1 MNEGFQL
8 KYDHFH
14 FVIKTFIKLL
24 DFFKIHLFNFYDT
37 LIKSFLPRFL
47 FFLRKLLCN
56 CYHKF

>member
-1 MNEGFQL
+1 MNDGFQL

-24 DFFKIHLFNFYDT
+24 VFFKIHLFTFYDT

-47 FFLRKLLCN
+47 FF
-56 CYHKF
+56 